1 MNISSDSPANG
12 ARPASRQ
19 PETENSKS
27 DPKPDTAILRHIKKL
42 SRIGVALSVEK
53 DINKLLEMIVDETR
67 DLTNADAGTLYILD
81 RDQQCLTFQIMQ
93 NDTMQTRLGGTSGV
107 DIELPHVPLYAENG
121 EPNHSN
127 VSSHVALT
135 GETVNIPDV
144 YEAEGFDFTGP
155 RNYDAST
162 GYRSKSMLVM
172 ALQNHENDI
181 IGVLQLLNAQNP
193 ETRDVIAFSNEYV
206 DLVASLASQAAVALT
221 NTQLIQDLTDLFY
234 SFIKGIATAIDE
246 KSAYA
251 GGHIN
256 RVVFIAMMIAEK
268 INDSKEGHFKEFS
281 FSKDEMEEL
290 MMAAWMHDVGKIT
303 TPEYVVDKATKLQ
316 TIFDRLELVESR
328 FQVIEASIENNKLQ
342 QKIAL
347 LKKSPDDAAPALA
360 EIEQAAAE
368 RISALG
374 EDFEVIRRANTP
386 GEFMNRESIEQI
398 ETIARKTYIRNGKKR
413 PYLTENEVRNLCI
426 SKGTLTREERNVI
439 ENHAGMTLKILNELT
454 FPRKFSRVPEFAA
467 GHHEKLDG
475 SGYPRQLT
483 EKELALQTRILAVAD
498 IFEALT
504 AKDRPYK
511 KPMKLSQAVKI
522 LGFMVKDRHIDAD
535 IYDLVLQSDILSKYA
550 KTHMDPDQV
559 DDPDTAG

>member
-1 MNISSDSPANG
+1 MNTSPEAPPKQT
-12 ARPASRQ
+12 RPAAGNQ
-19 PETENSKS
+19 KS
-27 DPKPDTAILRHIKKL
+27 SLKPDAALVRHIKKL
-42 SRIGVALSVEK
+42 IRIGVALSVEK

-93 NDTMQTRLGGTSGV
+93 NDTMQTRLGGTSGMP
-107 DIELPHVPLYAENG
+107 IELPHVQLYSENG

-127 VSSHVALT
+127 VSSYVAIT

-181 IGVLQLLNAQNP
+181 IGVLQLLNAQDPDTN
-193 ETRDVIAFSNEYV
+193 EVIAFSDEYV

-246 KSAYA
+246 KSSYT

-256 RVVFIAMMIAEK
+256 RVVFISMLIAEK
-268 INDSKEGHFKEFS
+268 INESREGYFKEFS

-290 MMAAWMHDVGKIT
+290 SMSAWMHDVGKIT
-303 TPEYVVDKATKLQ
+303 TPEYVVDKSTKLQ
-316 TIFDRLELVESR
+316 TIFDRLEFIEAR
-328 FQVIEASIENNKLQ
+328 FQVIEKLIENDMLQ
-342 QKIAL
+342 QKITLMQA
-347 LKKSPDDAAPALA
+347 SPDADEAALEAINKVA
-360 EIEQAAAE
+360 RE
-368 RISALG
+368 RIKTLK
-374 EDFEVIRRANTP
+374 EDFDVIRSANTP
-386 GEFMNRESIEQI
+386 DEFMNQERIDKVN
-398 ETIARKTYIRNGKKR
+398 TIADKTYTQNNEER
-413 PYLTENEVRNLCI
+413 PYLTLDEVNNLSI
-426 SKGTLTREERNVI
+426 SKGTLTSEERRVI
-439 ENHAGMTLKILNELT
+439 ENHASMTLKILNELT
-454 FPRKFSRVPEFAA
+454 FPRKLSRVPEFAA

-475 SGYPRQLT
+475 SGYPQKLT

-504 AKDRPYK
+504 AKNRPYK
-511 KPMKLSQAVKI
+511 KPMQLSQAVKI
-522 LGFMVKDRHIDAD
+522 LSFMVKDHHIDSE
-535 IYDLVLQSDILSKYA
+535 IFNLVLDSDILQEYASK
-550 KTHMDPDQV
+550 HMDPSQV
-559 DDPDTAG
+559 DDPEIPG

>member
-1 MNISSDSPANG
+1 MSASPEAPSTRSSQAKEKQ
-12 ARPASRQ
+12 ASVL
-19 PETENSKS
+19 
-27 DPKPDTAILRHIKKL
+27 KPDAALLDHIKKL
-42 SRIGVALSVEK
+42 IRIGIALSVEK

-67 DLTNADAGTLYILD
+67 DLTHADAGTLYIID

-93 NDTMQTRLGGTSGV
+93 NDTMEARLGGTSGKSI
-107 DIELPHVPLYAENG
+107 DLPPIPLYSETG
-121 EPNHSN
+121 DPNHSN
-127 VSSHVALT
+127 VASYVALT
-135 GETVNIPDV
+135 GKTVNIPDV

-181 IGVLQLLNAQNP
+181 IGVLQLLNAQD
-193 ETRDVIAFSNEYV
+193 TDTGKVVAFSEEYV

-246 KSAYA
+246 KSAYT

-256 RVVFIAMMIAEK
+256 RVVFISMLIAEK
-268 INDSKEGHFKEFS
+268 INQSSDGYFKNFS
-281 FSKDEMEEL
+281 FTEDEMEEL
-290 MMAAWMHDVGKIT
+290 MLAAWMHDVGKIT
-303 TPEYVVDKATKLQ
+303 TPEYVVDKGTKLE
-316 TIFDRLELVESR
+316 TIFDRLELIEGR
-328 FQVIEASIENNKLQ
+328 FKLIEKAIENDMLK
-342 QKIAL
+342 KKVAL
-347 LKKSPDDAAPALA
+347 LEQSPVADKAALA
-360 EIEQAAAE
+360 EIEQAAQNQ
-368 RISALG
+368 INILK
-374 EDFEVIRRANTP
+374 EDFDVIRHANTP
-386 GEFMNRESIEQI
+386 GEFMDQNKIEQVQ
-398 ETIARKTYIRNGKKR
+398 TIAEKTYVQDNEDR
-413 PYLTENEVRNLCI
+413 PYLTLDEVRNLSI
-426 SKGTLTREERNVI
+426 SKGTLTAEERQVI
-439 ENHAGMTLKILNELT
+439 ENHASMTLRILNELT

-475 SGYPRQLT
+475 SGYPQHLT

-522 LGFMVKDRHIDAD
+522 LGFMVKDRHIDSE
-535 IYDLVLQSDILSKYA
+535 IFNLVLESDILKEYA
-550 KTHMDPDQV
+550 GKHMDPDQV
-559 DDPDTAG
+559 DDPKASA